1 MLLTEY
7 NEAETM
13 ELFRAEGRIEGRAEG
28 AALLGTLIAKLF
40 SLGRTEDAKRAAM
53 DETFRNK
60 LYQEFQLS

>member
-13 ELFRAEGRIEGRAEG
+13 ELFRAEG

-40 SLGRTEDAKRAAM
+40 SLGRIEDAERAAK